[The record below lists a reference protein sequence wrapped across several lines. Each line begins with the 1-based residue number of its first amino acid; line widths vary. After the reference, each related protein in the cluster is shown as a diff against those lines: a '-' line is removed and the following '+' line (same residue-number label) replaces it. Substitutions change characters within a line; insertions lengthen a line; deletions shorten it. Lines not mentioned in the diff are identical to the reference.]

1 MSGQINSAK
10 KLDFLGSDL
19 LYVNSNVTELIRLP
33 STSSTIWLIFYDT
46 NFLFCLFMFQ
56 RQCLTLFDF
65 QPRWFWF
72 WFLERSWFT
81 CSVHL
86 SNTENIEKGL
96 LSEIPLFGIGLKTVF
111 IVVCYIT
118 RRAKN
123 IQTEWFIPVKVF
135 LRKEYHTYRFKRIIQ
150 NYTFYSLDINRDIS
164 NVLFHVE
171 KSFVNPFDTSFSC
184 DLDHLWILS
193 PFFVAVLCN
202 SFNIRV
208 EL

>member
-1 MSGQINSAK
+1 
-10 KLDFLGSDL
+10 
-19 LYVNSNVTELIRLP
+19 
-33 STSSTIWLIFYDT
+33 
-46 NFLFCLFMFQ
+46 MFQ
-56 RQCLTLFDF
+56 RHCLTLFDF

-96 LSEIPLFGIGLKTVF
+96 LSKIPLFGIWIKTVF
-111 IVVCYIT
+111 ILVCYIT

-123 IQTEWFIPVKVF
+123 IETEWFMLVKVF
-135 LRKEYHTYRFKRIIQ
+135 LRKEYQRYTLKRIIMIQ
-150 NYTFYSLDINRDIS
+150 CYTFNSLDINRDIS
-164 NVLFHVE
+164 SNVLFQVE

>member
-1 MSGQINSAK
+1 MIFN
-10 KLDFLGSDL
+10 LDG
-19 LYVNSNVTELIRLP
+19 
-33 STSSTIWLIFYDT
+33 
-46 NFLFCLFMFQ
+46 
-56 RQCLTLFDF
+56 FDF
-65 QPRWFWF
+65 DSLKDLDLHAVSTYQTLKILR
-72 WFLERSWFT
+72 
-81 CSVHL
+81 
-86 SNTENIEKGL
+86 KGL

-123 IQTEWFIPVKVF
+123 IQTEWFMPVKVF
-135 LRKEYHTYRFKRIIQ
+135 LRKECHVYRLKRIIQ
-150 NYTFYSLDINRDIS
+150 SYTFYSLDINRDIS
-164 NVLFHVE
+164 NVLFQVE

-208 EL
+208 EW

>member
-1 MSGQINSAK
+1 
-10 KLDFLGSDL
+10 
-19 LYVNSNVTELIRLP
+19 
-33 STSSTIWLIFYDT
+33 
-46 NFLFCLFMFQ
+46 MFQ
-56 RQCLTLFDF
+56 RHCLTLFDF

-135 LRKEYHTYRFKRIIQ
+135 LRKNIIHIDWNELREFMIIQ

-164 NVLFHVE
+164 NVLFQVE

-184 DLDHLWILS
+184 DLDHRWILS

>member
-1 MSGQINSAK
+1 
-10 KLDFLGSDL
+10 
-19 LYVNSNVTELIRLP
+19 
-33 STSSTIWLIFYDT
+33 
-46 NFLFCLFMFQ
+46 MFK
-56 RQCLTLFDF
+56 RHCLTLFDF

-96 LSEIPLFGIGLKTVF
+96 LSEIPLFGIWIKTVF

-123 IQTEWFIPVKVF
+123 IQTEWFVLVKVF
-135 LRKEYHTYRFKRIIQ
+135 LRKKYHTYIREFIMVQ
-150 NYTFYSLDINRDIS
+150 SYTFYSLDINRDIS
-164 NVLFHVE
+164 SNVLFQVE

-184 DLDHLWILS
+184 DLDHLGILS